1 MLECCFRVSYKKN
14 VPGVGKYEMF
24 MGGEEGKGRGERFS
38 VPEKSALSTW
48 MWRCEGRSGVMK
60 ERNVFMVSGIILSHQ
75 QYRVTQKTGRATR
88 HNNGVFELRKEVI

>member
-48 MWRCEGRSGVMK
+48 M
-60 ERNVFMVSGIILSHQ
+60 
-75 QYRVTQKTGRATR
+75 
-88 HNNGVFELRKEVI
+88 